1 MTEPQRCIGIDVA
14 KAWLDVAERPSGRSW
29 RVANDEA
36 GWRELVDAVGAGGAA
51 LVVLEASGGDEVG
64 VVTALDLAGA
74 PPGGGQPRGDA
85 ALRPEPGAPRQDRPD
100 RRGDA
105 GPVRGADAAHATA
118 ASGSHC

>member
-36 GWRELVDAVGAGGAA
+36 GWQQVVDVVGAGGAA

-64 VVTALDLAGA
+64 W
-74 PPGGGQPRGDA
+74 
-85 ALRPEPGAPRQDRPD
+85 
-100 RRGDA
+100 
-105 GPVRGADAAHATA
+105 
-118 ASGSHC
+118 